1 MEKIS
6 LSYSIERYIAGEMSD
21 SEKEWFEAKV
31 NEDENLRHEV
41 NVRRKT
47 DKILEDRNIR
57 SLKNKLSAIEKRR
70 NEKRYSLPPH
80 IPAYL
85 KYAAVFLGIIFL
97 GSASLFFGSRLNGS
111 QVIDQYYKPY
121 EPATGQRSGRCIQ
134 NDDFMVALNLYN
146 THEYGKAAVLFSK
159 VVESNPEDMQSELL
173 NGLSNFEDKKYPE
186 AKNSFVNVID
196 NKNNFFVETAK
207 WYLALCYVK
216 TNEREK
222 AIMLFENIGNESGIY
237 RKDAKNII
245 RRYK

>member
-6 LSYSIERYIAGEMSD
+6 LSYSIERYIAGDMSD
-21 SEKEWFEAKV
+21 SEKEWFEAKL
-31 NEDENLRHEV
+31 NEDESLRHEV
-41 NVRRKT
+41 KVRRRT
-47 DKILEDRNIR
+47 DEILEDRNVQ

-70 NEKRYSLPPH
+70 GEERYSLLPH
-80 IPAYL
+80 IPSYL

-97 GSASLFFGSRLNGS
+97 GSAGLFFGNRLNGS
-111 QVIDQYYKPY
+111 QVIERYYKVY
-121 EPATGQRSGRCIQ
+121 EPATSQRSGQCIP

-159 VVESNPEDMQSELL
+159 VVESNPQDMQSELL
-173 NGLSNFEDKKYPE
+173 NGLSNFEDQKYPE

-222 AIMLFENIGNESGIY
+222 AITLFENIGNESGIY
-237 RKDAKNII
+237 RKDAINII

>member
-21 SEKEWFEAKV
+21 SEKEWFEEKV
-31 NEDENLRHEV
+31 KEDKNLRNEV
-41 NVRRKT
+41 NVRQRT
-47 DKILEDRNIR
+47 DEILENRNIQ

-70 NEKRYSLPPH
+70 DEKNYSLLPQ
-80 IPAYL
+80 IPSYL
-85 KYAAVFLGIIFL
+85 KYAAVFLGILFL
-97 GSASLFFGSRLNGS
+97 GSTSLFLASRLNGN
-111 QVIDQYYKPY
+111 QVVDRYYKVY
-121 EPATGQRSGRCIQ
+121 EPASSQRSGRCIP

-186 AKNSFVNVID
+186 AKNSFVHVID
-196 NKNNFFVETAK
+196 NNNNFFVETAK

-216 TNEREK
+216 TDEKNK
-222 AIMLFENIGNESGIY
+222 AIQLFENIGKENGIY

>member
-21 SEKEWFEAKV
+21 SEKEWFEEKV
-31 NEDENLRHEV
+31 KEDKNLRNEV
-41 NVRRKT
+41 NVRQRT
-47 DKILEDRNIR
+47 DEILENRNIQ
-57 SLKNKLSAIEKRR
+57 SLRNKLSAIEKRR
-70 NEKRYSLPPH
+70 DDRSYSLLPQ
-80 IPAYL
+80 IPSYL
-85 KYAAVFLGIIFL
+85 KYAAVFLGILFL
-97 GSASLFFGSRLNGS
+97 GSTSLFFASRLNGN
-111 QVIDQYYKPY
+111 QVVAHYYKAY
-121 EPATGQRSGRCIQ
+121 EPASSQRSGRCIP

-196 NKNNFFVETAK
+196 NNNNFFVETAK

-216 TNEREK
+216 TDEKEK
-222 AIMLFENIGNESGIY
+222 AIQLFENIGKENGIY

>member
-1 MEKIS
+1 
-6 LSYSIERYIAGEMSD
+6 
-21 SEKEWFEAKV
+21 V
-31 NEDENLRHEV
+31 NI
-41 NVRRKT
+41 RRRT
-47 DKILEDRNIR
+47 DQILENRNIR
-57 SLKNKLSAIEKRR
+57 SLKNKLSAIEEKRR
-70 NEKRYSLPPH
+70 GEESYSLMPH
-80 IPAYL
+80 LQAYL

-97 GSASLFFGSRLNGS
+97 GSASLYFGSRLNS
-111 QVIDQYYKPY
+111 NQVIERYYKVY
-121 EPATGQRSGRCIQ
+121 EPATSQRSGQSIP

-146 THEYGKAAVLFSK
+146 TQEYGKAAILFSK

-222 AIMLFENIGNESGIY
+222 AILLLENIGKENGIY

>member
-6 LSYSIERYIAGEMSD
+6 LSYSIERYLAGEMSD
-21 SEKEWFEAKV
+21 SEKEWFEEKM
-31 NEDENLRHEV
+31 NEDKNLRNEV
-41 NVRRKT
+41 SVWQRT
-47 DKILEDRNIR
+47 DKILENRNIR
-57 SLKNKLSAIEKRR
+57 SLKDKLSAIEKRR
-70 NEKRYSLPPH
+70 DENRYSLPPRL
-80 IPAYL
+80 PSYL
-85 KYAAVFLGIIFL
+85 KYAAVFLGILFL
-97 GSASLFFGSRLNGS
+97 GSASLFFGSRMNGD
-111 QVIDQYYKPY
+111 QVIDSYYKVY
-121 EPATGQRSGRCIQ
+121 EPASNQRSARCVP

-173 NGLSNFEDKKYPE
+173 NGLSNFEDQKYPE

-196 NKNNFFVETAK
+196 NNNNFFVETAK

-216 TNEREK
+216 TDEKEK
-222 AIMLFENIGNESGIY
+222 AIQLFENIGKESGIY